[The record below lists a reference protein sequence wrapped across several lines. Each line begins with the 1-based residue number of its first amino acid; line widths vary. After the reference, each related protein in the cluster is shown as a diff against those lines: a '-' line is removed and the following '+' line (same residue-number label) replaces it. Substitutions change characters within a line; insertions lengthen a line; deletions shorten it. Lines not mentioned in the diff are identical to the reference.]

1 MSEMDL
7 KLDGIAGGIL
17 VEKTDKKKVDADQ
30 KKRMYASAFAY
41 IRSQTGMNKKEFAK
55 YLGIPYRTLQDWE
68 LGNTQAPEYV
78 LRLIAYK
85 VQMEKEKGEPIM
97 TVIRFILRI
106 VLLPVQAMLTLLILA
121 IDFLSGWA
129 ILAFRILGALFL
141 FGGLCEF
148 ISKTGSTSLGW
159 QGIIVAV
166 IIVAVPQAVVIWGE
180 AGILR
185 FKELLARI

>member
-1 MSEMDL
+1 
-7 KLDGIAGGIL
+7 
-17 VEKTDKKKVDADQ
+17 
-30 KKRMYASAFAY
+30 
-41 IRSQTGMNKKEFAK
+41 
-55 YLGIPYRTLQDWE
+55 
-68 LGNTQAPEYV
+68 
-78 LRLIAYK
+78 
-85 VQMEKEKGEPIM
+85 M

-129 ILAFRILGALFL
+129 ILAFRILGAQFL

-159 QGIIVAV
+159 QAIIVAV

-180 AGILR
+180 ARILR

>member
-85 VQMEKEKGEPIM
+85 VQMEKERGEPIM

>member
-7 KLDGIAGGIL
+7 KLEGIAGGIL

>member
-41 IRSQTGMNKKEFAK
+41 IRSQTGMNKKEFAE
-55 YLGIPYRTLQDWE
+55 YRGIPYRTLQDWE

-85 VQMEKEKGEPIM
+85 VQMEKERGEPIM